1 MTRQKQPLL
10 RELGQAVLI
19 VALLPLILPLAL
31 FAVASHL
38 LYRALLYL
46 LVWAMWLP
54 KGKDILFVYSDS
66 PIWHEYMATEILPRV
81 QERAIV
87 LNWSER
93 KKWSRWSLGVALFH
107 HFGGDGDFNPL
118 VVLFQPLRSARL
130 FRFWSAFKD
139 WKRGYKEP
147 VERLRQEL
155 FAILQAKPDIRSFAT
170 IRRAPFHVCAVVV
183 VISPFHSVRST
194 SVISSVVS
202 RGDGPAEESSA
213 P

>member
-10 RELGQAVLI
+10 QRLGQVVLI
-19 VALLPLILPLAL
+19 VVLLPLILPLAL

-38 LYRALLYL
+38 LYRALLHL
-46 LVWAMWLP
+46 LVWALWLP
-54 KGKDILFVYSDS
+54 RGKDILFVYSDS
-66 PIWHEYMATEILPRV
+66 PIWHEYMETQILPLV

-93 KKWSRWSLGVALFH
+93 KKWSRLSLGVAVFR
-107 HFGGDGDFNPL
+107 HFGGDGDFSPL

-130 FRFWSAFKD
+130 FRFWSVFKD

-155 FAILQAKPDIRSFAT
+155 FASL
-170 IRRAPFHVCAVVV
+170 
-183 VISPFHSVRST
+183 
-194 SVISSVVS
+194 
-202 RGDGPAEESSA
+202 
-213 P
+213 